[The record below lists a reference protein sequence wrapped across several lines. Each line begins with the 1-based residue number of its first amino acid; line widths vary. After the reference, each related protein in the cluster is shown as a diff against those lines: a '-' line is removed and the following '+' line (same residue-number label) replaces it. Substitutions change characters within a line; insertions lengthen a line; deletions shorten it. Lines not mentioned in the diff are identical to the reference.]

1 MSAAAYN
8 TLETRFKRLSDL
20 GGANAVL
27 SWDSSCVMPPGGA
40 AVRGEQMATL
50 SVLSH
55 QLMTSSEM
63 GDLIAK
69 AKGETAGLEDWQQ
82 RNLALME
89 HDWRHAT
96 AVPEKLVEALSLAGS
111 ECEHLWRTAKKENDF
126 KAYAPLQQ
134 KVLELVREVAA
145 VKAEAFGVSPY
156 DALIDQFDPGRTSA
170 EIDRLFAPL
179 RAFLPGFI
187 GQALD
192 AQKQKPAPLPLEG
205 HFPALA
211 QKALGL
217 KLMKAVGFDFA
228 HGRLDESAH
237 PFCGGVPGDIRI
249 TTRYDE
255 KDFTSALMG
264 VLHETGHALY
274 ENGLPVAWRGQPI
287 GSALGMSIH
296 ESMSLFMEM
305 QVCRGL
311 PFLSFAAPLIQEA
324 FGGSG
329 KAWEAE
335 NLYAH
340 YARVE
345 PGFIRV
351 DADEVTYPCHI
362 LLRYDLE
369 KELIAGTLDIKDL
382 PERWRAGMKAL
393 LGVAPE
399 TDREGCMQ
407 DIHWTDGAF
416 GYFPSYTLGAMTAA
430 QWMEAARKSLP
441 DLNAQFVKGEFSAVV
456 SWLKEN
462 IHSQASRYSAQE
474 LTERV
479 SGQPLNPEIY
489 MKHLQSRYLG

>member
-1 MSAAAYN
+1 MKAYKD
-8 TLETRFKRLSDL
+8 LEIRFKRLADI
-20 GGANAVL
+20 GGAGAVL
-27 SWDSSCVMPPGGA
+27 SWDSSCVMPAGGA

-50 SVLSH
+50 SVIGH
-55 QLMTSSEM
+55 QMITAPEM
-63 GDLIAK
+63 ADLFAK
-69 AKGETAGLEDWQQ
+69 AKLEAGMLDDWQR
-82 RNLALME
+82 RNLQLME

-126 KAYAPLQQ
+126 TSYAPLQQ

-145 VKAEAFGVSPY
+145 VKAAAFGCSAY
-156 DALIDQFDPGRTSA
+156 DALIDQFDAGRTSA
-170 EIDRLFAPL
+170 EIDTLFAPL

-187 GQALD
+187 DKALD

-217 KLMKAVGFDFA
+217 KLMKAVGFDFT

-255 KDFTSALMG
+255 TDFTSALMG

-274 ENGLPVAWRGQPI
+274 ENGLPEKWRGQPI

-311 PFLSFAAPLIQEA
+311 PFLTFATPLIREA

-369 KELIAGTLDIKDL
+369 KELIAGSLNIKDL

-393 LGVAPE
+393 LGIAPQ

-430 QWMEAARKSLP
+430 QWMQTARKALP
-441 DLNAQFVKGEFSAVV
+441 DLNAQFVKGEFQPIV
-456 SWLKEN
+456 SWLRQN

-474 LTERV
+474 LTEKV
-479 SGQPLNPEIY
+479 SGKPLDAQIY
-489 MKHLQSRYLG
+489 MNHLQTRYLG